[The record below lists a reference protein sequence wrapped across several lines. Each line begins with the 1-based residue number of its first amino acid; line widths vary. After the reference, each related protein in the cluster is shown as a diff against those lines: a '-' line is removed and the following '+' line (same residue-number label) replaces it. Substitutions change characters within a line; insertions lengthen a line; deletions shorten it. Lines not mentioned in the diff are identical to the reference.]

1 MSGSFIYFGSDNKS
15 APATYKD
22 INDKGLVVRSVID
35 TMWMNTRNYGQLFK
49 LIELLGSGRSTPS
62 KSPQWVLGDDEPS
75 DVIVDAGN
83 YAEIDTIL
91 AASEGTNNLTFT
103 FNTANKVNNGQMFR
117 AFIYTDAAN
126 YADIVFRYYGTSNKV
141 MLVSKKTKGTPPSSS
156 SSNCSVVLL
165 NTSTLYDGV
174 IQNGTFIVPSY
185 LSNTMERS
193 REAVEFATHTN
204 SDNFYAD
211 VSIEKQARS
220 KYLKLMKTI
229 SNKLYTSIK
238 PKSNA
243 SNFSDFGVMGG
254 FDYFL
259 RPDQSSADYM
269 PDYLGSAITGVRGY
283 TKVIDGNTISLSDL
297 EDFMINVGFY
307 GSRDKILIGSPLFTK
322 RFVEMARQQNL
333 IVNSSNVENFVSY
346 NNYFDGFTISTGY
359 GNLKVIPDRSAE
371 GIMKTVH
378 DGSIGVV
385 GSMWGYVLDP
395 SMISSLTHSAN
406 GKVRKGVQ
414 DLALVPVKN
423 EEGNNT
429 VDLMEWDCTK
439 TLMVRDPR
447 SCGVIAF
454 TS

>member
-1 MSGSFIYFGSDNKS
+1 MAGSFVYFGSDNKS

-22 INDKGLVVRSVID
+22 LNDKGLVIRSVID
-35 TMWMNTRNYGQLFK
+35 EMWMQTRNYGQLFK
-49 LIELLGSGRSTPS
+49 LVELLGAGRSTMS
-62 KSPQWVLGDDEPS
+62 KSPQWALGDEEPS
-75 DVIVDAGN
+75 EVVVDAGN
-83 YAEIDTIL
+83 YTEIDTIL
-91 AASEGTNNLTFT
+91 AASEGTSNLTFT
-103 FNTANKVNNGQMFR
+103 FNSNNKVNNGQMFR
-117 AFIYTDAAN
+117 VYIYTDASN
-126 YADIVFRYYGTSNKV
+126 YADIIFRYYGTSNNV

-156 SSNCSVVLL
+156 SSNCSVMLL

-174 IQNGTFIVPSY
+174 IQNGTFLTPSF

-204 SDNFYAD
+204 SDNLYAD
-211 VSIEKQARS
+211 VSIQKQARS

-229 SNKLYTSIK
+229 SNKLYTSFK

-243 SNFSDFGVMGG
+243 TNFTDFGVMAGL
-254 FDYFL
+254 DYFL
-259 RPDQSSADYM
+259 RPDQSTADYCL
-269 PDYLGSAITGVRGY
+269 DYTGTAITGVRGY
-283 TKVIDGNTISLSDL
+283 TKVIDGNSISLSDL
-297 EDFMINVGFY
+297 EEYMINVGFY
-307 GSRDKILIGSPLFTK
+307 GNRDKILIGSPLFTR

-333 IVNSSNVENFVSY
+333 IVSSSNVENFVSY

-359 GNLKVIPDRSAE
+359 GNIKVIPDRSAE

-378 DGSIGVV
+378 DGTIGAATN
-385 GSMWGYVLDP
+385 MWGYVLDP
-395 SMISSLTHSAN
+395 SMISSLTHVAN
-406 GKVRKGVQ
+406 GKVRKGAQ
-414 DLALVPVKN
+414 DLALIPVKN

-439 TLMVRDPR
+439 TLMVKEPR